1 MKKYNIPVMNISE
14 FERENVVV
22 TQSGLSTALDDAKEA
37 IANNEDFQH
46 TFTVDLYF

>member
-14 FERENVVV
+14 FERENVV
-22 TQSGLSTALDDAKEA
+22 TQSGLPTALDDAKEA